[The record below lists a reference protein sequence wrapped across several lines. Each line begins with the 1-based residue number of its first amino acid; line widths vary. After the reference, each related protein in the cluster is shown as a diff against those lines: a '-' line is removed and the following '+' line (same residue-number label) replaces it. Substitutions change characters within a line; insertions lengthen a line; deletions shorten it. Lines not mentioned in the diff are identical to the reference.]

1 MFFRTKSVKGTPLL
15 QLVESYRNEEG
26 QPRQRVLAS
35 LGDAQLPEGESKL
48 IAAMVA
54 DRLSGVTP
62 MIEPEI
68 SEEASVW
75 VTRILQI
82 AARSKSARVADAETV
97 DGVLVD
103 GITSDNVVQLGPQLV
118 AMHAWQQLGLS
129 AKLEELGLNS
139 GTIATVQLL
148 VSNRLIEPLS
158 EWALIDWAGRTALPE
173 LLDLRLTKTV
183 KDRLY
188 RAGDALFKHRK
199 AIESFLRE
207 REAQLFNSRRSII
220 LYDVTN
226 THFEGLCQNNPKARH
241 GRNKQKRD
249 DCRQVA
255 VGMAFDERGL
265 PLAHEVFEGNISDSK
280 TLEIMLDRLQ
290 LPSDGHQP
298 PIVIL
303 DAGFASAQNLE
314 LLKKRKL
321 GYLVNIT
328 RSSRSRYA
336 DAFAG
341 EGFETVAGRKPADKV
356 EVKTI
361 ADPDD
366 EDSQL
371 VLCRSARRREK
382 EMAMLSKAEGRF
394 LKDIKALQERIKKG
408 QLKDPAKMERAI
420 GRLQKKHPRVQ
431 RFYQLEVQSGE
442 LSASRYDERHKE
454 ANDLLGDYVL
464 KTHTCPAAAETWS
477 LYMTLLQA
485 EEGYACLKG
494 SLGLRPNFH
503 QLEERVETHV
513 FISVLAYHLLV
524 WMRETLRESD
534 ELRDWKTLRRL
545 LSTHSLVTTR
555 LPLADKR
562 VLEIRKPSLPDA
574 EQARIYQLLGVDWKA
589 AYPTVKTYRQ
599 KLRQSPPKKK
609 EPTVL

>member
-241 GRNKQKRD
+241 GRNKQKRN

-290 LPSDGHQP
+290 LPPDGHQP

-341 EGFETVAGRKPADKV
+341 EGFETVAGRKPVDKV

-408 QLKDPAKMERAI
+408 QLKDPVKVERAI

-431 RFYQLEVQSGE
+431 RFYQLEVQAGE
-442 LSASRYDERHKE
+442 LSASRYDGRHKE

-524 WMRETLRESD
+524 WVRETLRESN

-562 VLEIRKPSLPDA
+562 VLEIRKPSQPDA

-589 AYPTVKTYRQ
+589 AYPTVKTYR
-599 KLRQSPPKKK
+599 
-609 EPTVL
+609 

>member
-241 GRNKQKRD
+241 GRNKQKRN

-341 EGFETVAGRKPADKV
+341 DGFETVAGRKPVDKV

-408 QLKDPAKMERAI
+408 QLKDPVKVERAI

-431 RFYQLEVQSGE
+431 RFYQLEGQAGE
-442 LSASRYDERHKE
+442 LSASRYDGRHKE

-524 WMRETLRESD
+524 WVRETLRESN

-562 VLEIRKPSLPDA
+562 VLEIRKPSQPDA

-589 AYPTVKTYRQ
+589 AYPTVKTYR
-599 KLRQSPPKKK
+599 
-609 EPTVL
+609 

>member
-241 GRNKQKRD
+241 GRNKQKRN

-290 LPSDGHQP
+290 LPPDGHQP

-341 EGFETVAGRKPADKV
+341 DGFETVAGRKPVDKV

-408 QLKDPAKMERAI
+408 QLKDPVKVERAI

-442 LSASRYDERHKE
+442 LSASRYDEPHKE

-524 WMRETLRESD
+524 WVRETLRESN

-562 VLEIRKPSLPDA
+562 VLEIRKPSQPDA

-589 AYPTVKTYRQ
+589 AYPTVKTYR
-599 KLRQSPPKKK
+599 
-609 EPTVL
+609 